1 MPCVSA
7 NKAGAKALA
16 AGKKTSD
23 EKPRMSLSSMAKREH
38 ARRRLMSGFVRG
50 QVLGGKDKTETDTG
64 TKTEEPS
71 QAALPEQNPE
81 RRESLATTK
90 DTRAKDTHAKAP
102 KSTSDTTGERK
113 KSKSKKRRK
122 DETRK
127 DKEKDEAVRKERKE
141 LKKRDKSNSTD
152 SEHKDKESK
161 REKNSKKST
170 KHNNKNSKS
179 SKSAVSSDTHK
190 RPATEADG
198 TERKRKR
205 DK

>member
-1 MPCVSA
+1 MLCVSA

-50 QVLGGKDKTETDTG
+50 QLLGGSDKTETDTG
-64 TKTEEPS
+64 TMAEGPS
-71 QAALPEQNPE
+71 QAALTEQK
-81 RRESLATTK
+81 RDYRESLATTK
-90 DTRAKDTHAKAP
+90 ETHAKVP
-102 KSTSDTTGERK
+102 KGTSDTAGERE
-113 KSKSKKRRK
+113 KSKSKKRGK
-122 DETRK
+122 DEIRK
-127 DKEKDEAVRKERKE
+127 DKKKDEAARMERKE
-141 LKKRDKSNSTD
+141 LKKKDKKHSTD
-152 SEHKDKESK
+152 SEHKDKGSK
-161 REKNSKKST
+161 REKKSKKST
-170 KHNNKNSKS
+170 KHKHKNSKS
-179 SKSAVSSDTHK
+179 SKTAVSSDTHK